1 MSVFAGRSRPG
12 ICAGIFDIQITR
24 RGQFAAIH
32 SEVIGKADAEFH
44 LQLVLRLLPM
54 VLIASLGSAL
64 LFPDLVCPHTDAL
77 KVWRSAG
84 SPARC
89 ATRIRSHRS
98 ASICR
103 LKECTGRLTY
113 TPSS

>member
-1 MSVFAGRSRPG
+1 MSVFAGWSRPG

-24 RGQFAAIH
+24 RGQFAGIH

-54 VLIASLGSAL
+54 LLIASLGPAL
-64 LFPDLVCPHTDAL
+64 LFPDLVCPHADAL

-84 SPARC
+84 SHARC
-89 ATRIRSHRS
+89 VTRIRSHGS

-103 LKECTGRLTY
+103 PRGYTGRL
-113 TPSS
+113 